1 MGAFDKFRSADKLF
15 WESSGRKI
23 EKTYQGFIYSESE
36 CIQVLEKYYSQ
47 YGIDIFDREN
57 IDRLLEFHGNIAFMH
72 TNLSLYKTL
81 KKIQINSTDYVTDY
95 LSYETCLK
103 KYYNIHKEDT
113 EWLVKIFAERYD
125 LDRFN
130 ISVEDVLDDV
140 HKLMNTAQ
148 KSSNLKKNNSST
160 LNDNKSEKY
169 IPSGSCT
176 DKLEAT
182 MKFTA
187 GYYFDVINALKE
199 APQTDFNVIV
209 LASQSHL
216 AVGNFVSAYN
226 TLKVLF
232 ESNEPIYQLP
242 YADKKKS
249 FPFGYEIFE
258 ILKSL
263 RINTWSDA
271 LKRENLFPIM
281 PTALGKIKNF
291 NHNQFAENCFYEIL
305 ELSAD
310 IAEIS
315 MKECIDTLVKAEM
328 AIELSWKVDKN
339 HYQLKAMYLE
349 KLLSYFANEPVD
361 DVMDLWAKG
370 LNDCLRMAK

>member
-1 MGAFDKFRSADKLF
+1 MSIDK
-15 WESSGRKI
+15 
-23 EKTYQGFIYSESE
+23 
-36 CIQVLEKYYSQ
+36 V
-47 YGIDIFDREN
+47 N
-57 IDRLLEFHGNIAFMH
+57 
-72 TNLSLYKTL
+72 
-81 KKIQINSTDYVTDY
+81 
-95 LSYETCLK
+95 
-103 KYYNIHKEDT
+103 
-113 EWLVKIFAERYD
+113 
-125 LDRFN
+125 
-130 ISVEDVLDDV
+130 
-140 HKLMNTAQ
+140 
-148 KSSNLKKNNSST
+148 
-160 LNDNKSEKY
+160 
-169 IPSGSCT
+169 
-176 DKLEAT
+176 AT

-187 GYYFDVINALKE
+187 GHYFDVINTLKE
-199 APQTDFNVIV
+199 ASPTDFNVIV

-263 RINTWSDA
+263 RISAWSDA

-281 PTALGKIKNF
+281 STALGKIKNF
-291 NHNQFAENCFYEIL
+291 NHNEFGENCFYEIL

-310 IAEIS
+310 IDEIS
-315 MKECIDTLVKAEM
+315 MRECIDALVKAEM

-339 HYQLKAMYLE
+339 YYQLKAMYLE
-349 KLLSYFANEPVD
+349 RLLSYFSNEPVD
-361 DVMDLWAKG
+361 DVMDLWARG